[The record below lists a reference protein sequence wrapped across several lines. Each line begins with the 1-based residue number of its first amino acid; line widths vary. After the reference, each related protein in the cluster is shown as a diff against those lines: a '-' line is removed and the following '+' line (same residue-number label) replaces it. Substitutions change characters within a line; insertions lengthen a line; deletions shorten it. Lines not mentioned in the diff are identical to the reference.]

1 MTRIQIKLRL
11 MLPKFYFGQQFSEFC
26 LDHIRPHVYFDRW
39 SIQPFNAQAR
49 RMAVIWQIA
58 RVFKPTI
65 GIETGTFLGS
75 STPYLA
81 TMVEKEMYTI
91 EIDQKTF
98 SLAEERFQKNNHQ
111 KNINLVLGD
120 SVLQIE
126 KILSSL
132 NPKTDRVLAYLDAH
146 WYDAIPTT
154 KEIESLISWGGSW
167 VAIIDDF
174 KIETD
179 PGYRFDSYGDVEI
192 GKEILPNNL
201 GLCLYI
207 PNIPSKFET
216 GRRKGTGYV
225 CMKSDEEVLSSI
237 SELIKFKL

>member
-1 MTRIQIKLRL
+1 MTRVQIKLRL

-26 LDHIRPHVYFDRW
+26 LDHIKPHVYFDRW

-58 RVFKPTI
+58 RVFRPTV

-81 TMVEKEMYTI
+81 TMVEKVLHTI
-91 EIDQKTF
+91 EIDEKTF
-98 SLAEERFQKNNHQ
+98 SLAKERFQKNNHQ

-120 SVLQIE
+120 SVIQIE
-126 KILSSL
+126 EILSSL
-132 NPKTDRVLAYLDAH
+132 NPNSERVLAYLDAH

-154 KEIESLISWGGSW
+154 DEIKSLIAWGGSW

-179 PGYRFDSYGDVEI
+179 SGYKFDSYGNVEI
-192 GKEILPNNL
+192 GKDILPL
-201 GLCLYI
+201 DIDLCLFI
-207 PNIPSKFET
+207 PNIPSQFET

-225 CMKSDEEVLSSI
+225 CMKKDEQVLSSI
-237 SELIKFKL
+237 PELTKFEL